1 MSSAIA
7 PLSQRP
13 AWAAPFAHLT
23 AIASLHLRKLFADEP
38 AQGESVALASVGA
51 YLIGSPSSAW
61 TDPRFGGQM
70 Q

>member
-13 AWAAPFAHLT
+13 AWAAPFVRHKP
-23 AIASLHLRKLFADEP
+23 IAPLHLRKLFADDP
-38 AQGESVALASVGA
+38 PRGESLALASVGV
-51 YLIGSPSSAW
+51 YLFGSLSSAW
-61 TDPRFGGQM
+61 TDPRFQGQM